1 VNNNTERPLVPIY
14 TTRGDVEAYLAY
26 PNIYNLLGEWVGW
39 VKSDRKV
46 YSVHGHYAGW
56 LNKDPRILR
65 KLADGYGETKI
76 EIPKPSSLTIPIPPT
91 APLAPLMAEL
101 TFGVIDVLLD
111 APDLLPPIDFGEL
124 REDMD

>member
-1 VNNNTERPLVPIY
+1 MNNNNERPLVPIY

-26 PNIYNLLGEWVGW
+26 PFIYNLLGEWVGW
-39 VKSDRKV
+39 VNSDRKV

-76 EIPKPSSLTIPIPPT
+76 DIPQPPSLNKIIPAS

-101 TFGVIDVLLD
+101 TSPLVMI
-111 APDLLPPIDFGEL
+111 A
-124 REDMD
+124 